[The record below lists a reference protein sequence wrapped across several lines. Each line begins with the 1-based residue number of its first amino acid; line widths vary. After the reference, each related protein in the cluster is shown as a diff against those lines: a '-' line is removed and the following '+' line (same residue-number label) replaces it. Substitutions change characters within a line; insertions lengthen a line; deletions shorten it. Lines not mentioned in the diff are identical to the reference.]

1 MFILNTLLCNKPVY
15 ECSAWESRIRA
26 LHACF
31 RTGDEQEEEQ
41 TVDAQGKVVYRPSET
56 FKMVHE
62 QETPSPPKQE
72 DDYKPTHSRT
82 FKMLQE
88 KLGAG

>member
-1 MFILNTLLCNKPVY
+1 MNSWLRFVHLYLY
-15 ECSAWESRIRA
+15 A
-26 LHACF
+26 LHERVELEPLHAYF
-31 RTGDEQEEEQ
+31 RSPGDEESEKD
-41 TVDAQGKVVYRPSET
+41 VDAQGKVVYRPSET

-62 QETPSPPKQE
+62 QETPSPAKPEE
-72 DDYKPTHSRT
+72 DPKPTHSRT

>member
-1 MFILNTLLCNKPVY
+1 MD
-15 ECSAWESRIRA
+15 
-26 LHACF
+26 
-31 RTGDEQEEEQ
+31 G
-41 TVDAQGKVVYRPSET
+41 QGKVVYRPSET

-62 QETPSPPKQE
+62 QDTPTVAKQE

>member
-1 MFILNTLLCNKPVY
+1 MRFVHLYLYALHERVELEP
-15 ECSAWESRIRA
+15 

-31 RTGDEQEEEQ
+31 RSSGDDESEKD
-41 TVDAQGKVVYRPSET
+41 VDAQGKVVYRPSET

-62 QETPSPPKQE
+62 QETPSPEE
-72 DDYKPTHSRT
+72 DPKPTHSRT